1 MPLPSWNRVFPPQ
14 SVSLSLSSLQFQLS
28 LQSPNRPSGENAR
41 AFLLSDR
48 PSSRPLPDAAPVRAS
63 SLVSS
68 CGGGRSAYLPR
79 RDVAATASI
88 HRAAASRSD
97 RSLAGARTRASEEVN
112 DLLPG
117 HHPRR
122 RADGRTDGRG
132 RQQWQNRGLE
142 SGVRSAA
149 AAAAAIY
156 MHATAAAAAAGAAA
170 CLLSAC
176 VIELEQNKERRSRVG

>member
-1 MPLPSWNRVFPPQ
+1 MTCYQVTTL
-14 SVSLSLSSLQFQLS
+14 
-28 LQSPNRPSGENAR
+28 
-41 AFLLSDR
+41 
-48 PSSRPLPDAAPVRAS
+48 
-63 SLVSS
+63 
-68 CGGGRSAYLPR
+68 GGGP
-79 RDVAATASI
+79 T
-88 HRAAASRSD
+88 
-97 RSLAGARTRASEEVN
+97 
-112 DLLPG
+112 
-117 HHPRR
+117 
-122 RADGRTDGRG
+122 DGRTDGRG

>member
-1 MPLPSWNRVFPPQ
+1 MDFFNNSADRQPIK
-14 SVSLSLSSLQFQLS
+14 QLS
-28 LQSPNRPSGENAR
+28 LLNQGRKPAADISNLVFTHISG
-41 AFLLSDR
+41 
-48 PSSRPLPDAAPVRAS
+48 
-63 SLVSS
+63 
-68 CGGGRSAYLPR
+68 
-79 RDVAATASI
+79 
-88 HRAAASRSD
+88 
-97 RSLAGARTRASEEVN
+97 
-112 DLLPG
+112 
-117 HHPRR
+117 
-122 RADGRTDGRG
+122 TDG